1 MIISAFGSW
10 KLSLFV
16 IAASFLLSHR
26 CVQGYNSKMVDS
38 ASTQKG
44 RYDWRCFAKGRSSAP
59 GQSRSFSKKTISGQN
74 IINVRSF
81 NLDAPK
87 TFSFDGSF
95 KSIAS
100 LPTYSSPEIAFMG
113 RSNVGKS
120 SLLNCLTGGNK
131 KIAVEGKT
139 PGRTQSINVFN
150 CQDKLGDICKFVDLP
165 GYGYAKISKTQQS
178 EISQFIGDYL
188 IRRGALKLVI
198 LLIDPRREVQ
208 QYDQDMFKVGSNA
221 TPGNN

>member
-1 MIISAFGSW
+1 MMLSGFVSL

-16 IAASFLLSHR
+16 IVALLMSHW
-26 CVQGYNSKMVDS
+26 CVLGYNS

-44 RYDWRCFAKGRSSAP
+44 RYDHRLFAKRPNGAP
-59 GQSRSFSKKTISGQN
+59 TGASRSFNKKTITGQN

-87 TFSFDGSF
+87 TFTFDGSF
-95 KSIAS
+95 KSIGS
-100 LPTYSSPEIAFMG
+100 LPTFSSPEIAFMG

-120 SLLNCLTGGNK
+120 SLLNCLTGMSK

-165 GYGYAKISKTQQS
+165 GYGYAKISKTEQS

-208 QYDQDMFKVGSNA
+208 QYDQDMFKVRSIHL
-221 TPGNN
+221 